1 MKSFGWTL
9 IQCNW
14 CPYKKRLGHI
24 EKHQTCVQ
32 RRIMWTHRKNATIC
46 KPRRDASE
54 ETKLGHPHSDGQP
67 PELWEYNLLLFK
79 FSLLSQFILTILFAH
94 VKHFGVFLDTF
105 FLSHSMFCPS
115 RNPVVSKFRAEPLLL
130 SSSYM
135 TSLVRTI
142 ILSWLDYCYG
152 LLTGYLTYI
161 LIPLQSILHTS
172 GDWYFKK

>member
-14 CPYKKRLGHI
+14 CPYKKRLGHT
-24 EKHQTCVQ
+24 ERHQTCVQ
-32 RRIMWTHRKNATIC
+32 RRIMWTHRKNANIC

-94 VKHFGVFLDTF
+94 VKHFGVFLLFSFTF
-105 FLSHSMFCPS
+105 YVLSIQKSCC
-115 RNPVVSKFRAEPLLL
+115 V
-130 SSSYM
+130 
-135 TSLVRTI
+135 
-142 ILSWLDYCYG
+142 ILSLLDYCYG